1 MKRSSP
7 LTFFWKPPHITWSA
21 TFDEATADA
30 EVAGPLGAVVAM
42 TASEFR
48 NQDIIP
54 TPPAKLEVAVEY
66 RLEKITPE
74 ES

>member
-48 NQDIIP
+48 NQDIL
-54 TPPAKLEVAVEY
+54 AHASCEEVAVDY
-66 RLEKITPE
+66 RWRNGRKNNP
-74 ES
+74 